1 MSEPPHSVGEQSER
15 SESLSPLS
23 SSAGRASRPLPKNE
37 RDFRRELAR
46 RLGLLRREIDSLRSR
61 ATTVKRKSRTEY
73 LELLEALERR
83 ATGLE
88 RRVDRFVDGCGE
100 SWEGF
105 QTTTEET
112 WRDLKQTLQRVA
124 LSFRQR
130 HPGSEADT
138 EEERPRR

>member
-1 MSEPPHSVGEQSER
+1 
-15 SESLSPLS
+15 
-23 SSAGRASRPLPKNE
+23 LPKNE
-37 RDFRRELAR
+37 RDLRRELDR
-46 RLGLLRREIDSLRSR
+46 RLGLLRREIDSLKAR
-61 ATTVKRKSRTEY
+61 ANTVTRQSRTEY
-73 LELLEALERR
+73 LELLGALDRK

-88 RRVDRFVDGCGE
+88 RRVDRFVGGCGE

-105 QTTTEET
+105 QAKTEEM

-130 HPGSEADT
+130 HSGSEADS